1 MTTIQ
6 QPLKETVYLLA
17 LVFTRRLREELG
29 ASQFADVCFNE
40 YNVNRHMSVDDL
52 CDPNQTMIDAH
63 KEILGR
69 EPWFPCN
76 ADEGLATMEQ
86 VDADFDLMELAWD
99 KARLLWAMQHLNTC
113 LEAKGY
119 SPLNSEQQS
128 LFLKEDAQRISE
140 RNEMIADIEARVF
153 GNA

>member
-6 QPLKETVYLLA
+6 QSAKETIHLLA

-29 ASQFADVCFNE
+29 ASHFAAVCLNE
-40 YNVNRHMSVDDL
+40 YNIIRHMSIDDL

-69 EPWFPCN
+69 EPWF
-76 ADEGLATMEQ
+76 ASDIDEGFATIEQ
-86 VDADFDLMELAWD
+86 VDADFDVLELAWD
-99 KARLLWAMQHLNTC
+99 KARLLWAMQHLNTR

-119 SPLNSEQQS
+119 SPLNSEEQS
-128 LFLKEDAQRISE
+128 LFLEEDAQYVAE
-140 RNEMIADIEARVF
+140 RNDMINDIEARVL
-153 GNA
+153 GNV